1 MSHDSILSKVNESLM
16 IILIV
21 SSPVLIAAVA
31 IGLLVGL
38 LQALTQIQDQ
48 TLPQAVKLVVVLI
61 LVIFLGPVLS
71 QQVASQAS
79 SLFDAFPIMT
89 RCADAGMPEWS

>member
-31 IGLLVGL
+31 IGLLVWL

-48 TLPQAVKLVVVLI
+48 TLPQAVKLIAVLVLMI
-61 LVIFLGPVLS
+61 LLGPVLS
-71 QQVASQAS
+71 QQIANQAS
-79 SLFDAFPIMT
+79 GLFDAFPIMT
-89 RCADAGMPEWS
+89 R

>member
-1 MSHDSILSKVNESLM
+1 
-16 IILIV
+16 
-21 SSPVLIAAVA
+21 
-31 IGLLVGL
+31 L

-71 QQVASQAS
+71 QQIANQAS
-79 SLFDAFPIMT
+79 GIFDAFPIMT
-89 RCADAGMPEWS
+89 R

>member
-48 TLPQAVKLVVVLI
+48 TLPQAVKLVVVLG
-61 LVIFLGPVLS
+61 LVILLGPVLS
-71 QQVASQAS
+71 QQVANQAS
-79 SLFDAFPIMT
+79 GIFDAFPIMT
-89 RCADAGMPEWS
+89 R

>member
-1 MSHDSILSKVNESLM
+1 MSHDSILGKVNEALM

-21 SSPVLIAAVA
+21 SSPVLIAAVV

-48 TLPQAVKLVVVLI
+48 TLPQAVKLVVVLVLII
-61 LVIFLGPVLS
+61 LLGPVLS
-71 QQVASQAS
+71 QQVANEAS
-79 SLFDAFPIMT
+79 GIFDAFPIMT
-89 RCADAGMPEWS
+89 R

>member
-21 SSPVLIAAVA
+21 SSPVLIAAVV

-71 QQVASQAS
+71 QQIVSQAS
-79 SLFDAFPIMT
+79 GLFDAFPIMT
-89 RCADAGMPEWS
+89 R

>member
-1 MSHDSILSKVNESLM
+1 MTHDSILAKVNEALM

-21 SSPVLIAAVA
+21 SSPVLIAAVV

-48 TLPQAVKLVVVLI
+48 TLPQAVKLVVVLVLMI
-61 LVIFLGPVLS
+61 LLDRCCRSRLRTRHLE
-71 QQVASQAS
+71 S
-79 SLFDAFPIMT
+79 STPF
-89 RCADAGMPEWS
+89 R

>member
-31 IGLLVGL
+31 IGLLVGC
-38 LQALTQIQDQ
+38 
-48 TLPQAVKLVVVLI
+48 
-61 LVIFLGPVLS
+61 S
-71 QQVASQAS
+71 
-79 SLFDAFPIMT
+79 
-89 RCADAGMPEWS
+89 RR